1 MRVAAHTT
9 VETWVACGTSRA
21 YEGATF
27 INVCLAV
34 NSIVPWRALADK
46 LVGLDLTRSNT
57 VRCSLE
63 DSAMIVMA
71 HALAVLTR
79 VEKIRKWCV
88 GPDADNCFHLNV
100 RAVFIFEVDKR
111 RQVDINDEHVV
122 HGRVLQVAIRVAHTC
137 HEHTEIGRVEPE
149 VLLDASVVSAKI
161 TCHLEINA
169 GLVIVG
175 GLQNHQ

>member
-1 MRVAAHTT
+1 
-9 VETWVACGTSRA
+9 
-21 YEGATF
+21 
-27 INVCLAV
+27 
-34 NSIVPWRALADK
+34 
-46 LVGLDLTRSNT
+46 
-57 VRCSLE
+57 
-63 DSAMIVMA
+63 MIVMA

-111 RQVDINDEHVV
+111 RQIDINDEHVV

-137 HEHTEIGRVEPE
+137 HEHTEIGRVESE